1 MDLAEPFVVYA
12 ESTDYSTEF
21 AAIAGQLSE
30 MQNGIN
36 EIISLAAD
44 VKGIFIFFAVS
55 LLCYFVYKFFRIFF

>member
-1 MDLAEPFVVYA
+1 MDLTEPFVVYA
-12 ESTDYSTEF
+12 EPANYSADF
-21 AAIAGQLSE
+21 AAISEQLSE